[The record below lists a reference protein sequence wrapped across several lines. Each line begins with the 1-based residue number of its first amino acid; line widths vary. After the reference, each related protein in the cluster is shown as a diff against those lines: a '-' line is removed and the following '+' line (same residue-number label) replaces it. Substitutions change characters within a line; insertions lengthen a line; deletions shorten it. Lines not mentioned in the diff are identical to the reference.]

1 VIKDHRQ
8 RVKELESDR
17 DALLKSMA
25 EIVAEELDDLAGEEK
40 SRIYRMLRLGVTPAD
55 QGYEV
60 SGALCTDATPSG

>member
-55 QGYEV
+55 
-60 SGALCTDATPSG
+60 